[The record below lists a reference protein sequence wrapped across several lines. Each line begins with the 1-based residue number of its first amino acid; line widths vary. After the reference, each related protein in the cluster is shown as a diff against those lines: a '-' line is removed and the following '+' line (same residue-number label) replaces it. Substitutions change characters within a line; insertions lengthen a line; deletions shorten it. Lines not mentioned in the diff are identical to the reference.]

1 MRTIRRRLMRS
12 YANLDIPIEWKDEV
26 VAAWAGKAKIV
37 TRRDCKSKAYIDK
50 FRDVAPRAR
59 WFPEARWFDNVK
71 SIGYGQFQWC
81 DIVKVLLPDSIET
94 FDGEWQFRSC
104 HNLTD
109 IGELPRL
116 AALPGH
122 SFYDCTSLAL
132 TSLPDG
138 VTTIEHWAFRNCYN
152 FIIKEIPDGVTRIG
166 SEAFRS
172 CTGIGNVKVLPT
184 TPPTASSSIFLGC
197 NVKLYVP
204 DESVEAYKAADGWR
218 SYADVIRPLSE
229 WEEAE

>member
-1 MRTIRRRLMRS
+1 M
-12 YANLDIPIEWKDEV
+12 
-26 VAAWAGKAKIV
+26 AAWAGKAKIV

-138 VTTIEHWAFRNCYN
+138 VTTIGSEAFRNCTSLALTSLPDGVTTIEHWAFRNCYN